1 MYELRGTGEHQS
13 LNALVVDVGRIQVDI
28 GSYTTSLDL
37 NPFFPRGHCDVLPLR
52 TLWVFQ

>member
-1 MYELRGTGEHQS
+1 MYELRGTGEHKS

-52 TLWVFQ
+52 TLWLFK